1 MENNEDLPK
10 SIVVVLVILAVAISV
25 LGTATVLN
33 ELNSLN
39 AAPVWR
45 GTPSQ
50 SAKIQLVVAEPV
62 VGQPLATGK
71 VTFTVE

>member
-39 AAPVWR
+39 AAPVQK
-45 GTPSQ
+45 GTPTQ

-62 VGQPLATGK
+62 VGQATATGK